1 MAAVVEQ
8 QQPSRLTPPLSPL
21 SPPSSSPATI
31 RSPSPIEFD
40 AFPQVNEE
48 PPIRALTAS
57 QYYLIHE
64 TYYSTPL
71 PNDLFP
77 WLHGI
82 DGTNPIQ
89 NSFFGLKLQE
99 ECPVPIHR
107 GVIVVQAEEMARSQ
121 LVGSVLPTDI
131 LDYGNPDDPEDDCS
145 ARGFLKI
152 MDSEGINLRNFK
164 IQVAKYATISDIIVY
179 GENGL
184 NENVLNIAK
193 QMAWAQKKF
202 KEENSNILEYE
213 VFVIIEPFS
222 IFEEEYPELVAIDS
236 QGNVRNKIDFSNRE
250 REEMQ
255 TLTAASE
262 ISTNVWLG
270 NTQDVPFSNGLD
282 PLDPADSA
290 ISLIDDNPHQ
300 FCVCIESHDIA
311 ETPDKDTLCFIT
323 EQLAQIPQPRISID
337 DIVHLDCISTG
348 LGFNTPDAFDFAVT
362 RLLDLCE
369 FVSDQANN
377 FDHKILIYCTDGYTE
392 TSLFAIT
399 YLMFRENL
407 NLPQAYLKLQKTR
420 SFFVYPHDMD
430 TLLKIEKCIFER
442 KGINCDETKRQEEYP
457 WFYSTPCFEGS
468 FPSRILPFLYLGN
481 LNHACNA
488 NMLKALGINHVLSVG
503 EDSRLDNKDFQVL
516 YLNNLFDDGIDSL
529 WNHLDSC
536 VNFIER
542 ARLLNGKVLIHC
554 RVGVSRSATITI
566 AYIMRHLGYSL
577 VSSYLFV
584 RARRLNVIIQPNL
597 RFMYELLQYEQKL
610 NGKMGIS
617 WPLLAKDIHTLNMC
631 YVGS

>member
-1 MAAVVEQ
+1 MAAAVEQ

-40 AFPQVNEE
+40 AFPLVNED

-89 NSFFGLKLQE
+89 NSFFGLRIQE

-107 GVIVVQAEEMARSQ
+107 GVTVVQAEEMSRSQ

-131 LDYGNPDDPEDDCS
+131 LDYGDPDDPEDDCS
-145 ARGFLKI
+145 VRGFLKI
-152 MDSEGINLRNFK
+152 TDSEGINLRNFK

-193 QMAWAQKKF
+193 RMAWAQQNF
-202 KEENSNILEYE
+202 REENPNILEYE
-213 VFVIIEPFS
+213 VFVIIEPFPL
-222 IFEEEYPELVAIDS
+222 FEEEYPELVAIDS
-236 QGNVRNKIDFSNRE
+236 QGIIRNKIEFSERE
-250 REEMQ
+250 REEMR
-255 TLTAASE
+255 TLTSASE

-270 NTQDVPFSNGLD
+270 NTQDVPVSNGLD

-311 ETPDKDTLCFIT
+311 EIADKDTLCFIT
-323 EQLAQIPQPRISID
+323 EQLAQIPQSRISVD

-348 LGFNTPDAFDFAVT
+348 LGFNTPDVFDFAVT

-369 FVSDQANN
+369 FISDQANN
-377 FDHKILIYCTDGYTE
+377 YDHKILVHCTDGYTE
-392 TSLFAIT
+392 TSLFALT
-399 YLMFRENL
+399 YLMFHENL

-420 SFFVYPHDMD
+420 SFFVYPHDVD
-430 TLLKIEKCIFER
+430 TLLKIEKFIFER
-442 KGINCDETKRQEEYP
+442 KGINDDETKRQEEFP

-488 NMLKALGINHVLSVG
+488 SMLKSLGITHVLSVG
-503 EDSRLDNKDFQVL
+503 EDSRLDNKDFEVQ

-542 ARLLNGKVLIHC
+542 ARILNGKILIHC

-617 WPLLAKDIHTLNMC
+617 WSLLAKDIHTLNMC

>member
-1 MAAVVEQ
+1 MAAAVEQ

-31 RSPSPIEFD
+31 RSPSPIGFD
-40 AFPQVNEE
+40 SFPLVNED
-48 PPIRALTAS
+48 PPIRALTIS

-64 TYYSTPL
+64 TYYTTPL

-82 DGTNPIQ
+82 DGKNPIQ
-89 NSFFGLKLQE
+89 NNFFGLNNQE
-99 ECPVPIHR
+99 EYPVPIHR
-107 GVIVVQAEEMARSQ
+107 GVTVVQAEGAEECLRSQ
-121 LVGSVLPTDI
+121 LLGSVLPTDI
-131 LDYGNPDDPEDDCS
+131 LDYGDSNDCS
-145 ARGFLKI
+145 VRGFLKVS
-152 MDSEGINLRNFK
+152 DCEGINLRNFK

-193 QMAWAQKKF
+193 QMAWAQQIF
-202 KEENSNILEYE
+202 GEENPNILEYE
-213 VFVIIEPFS
+213 VFVIVEPFS
-222 IFEEEYPELVAIDS
+222 IFEEEYPELVAVDS
-236 QGNVRNKIDFSNRE
+236 QGIIRNKIDFSEQE
-250 REEMQ
+250 REEMRI
-255 TLTAASE
+255 LTSASE

-270 NTQDVPFSNGLD
+270 NTQDVPVPSGLD
-282 PLDPADSA
+282 PSDPSDSA

-311 ETPDKDTLCFIT
+311 EMPDKDTLCFIT
-323 EQLAQIPQPRISID
+323 EQLAQIHLPRLSID

-348 LGFNTPDAFDFAVT
+348 LGFNSPDVFNYAVT

-369 FVSDQANN
+369 FISNQANN
-377 FDHKILIYCTDGYTE
+377 YNHKILIHCADGYTE
-392 TSLFAIT
+392 TSLFALT
-399 YLMFRENL
+399 YLMYHENL
-407 NLPQAYLKLQKTR
+407 NLPQAYLKLQKIR
-420 SFFVYPHDMD
+420 SFFVYSHDVD
-430 TLLKIEKCIFER
+430 TLAGIERCIFER
-442 KGINCDETKRQEEYP
+442 KGINEDETNRQEEFS
-457 WFYSTPCFEGS
+457 WFYTPYFEGS

-488 NMLKALGINHVLSVG
+488 SMLKSLGITHVLSVG
-503 EDSRLDNKDFQVL
+503 EDSRLDNKDFEVQ

-542 ARLLNGKVLIHC
+542 ARISNGKILIHC

-566 AYIMRHLGYSL
+566 AYVMRHLGYSL
-577 VSSYLFV
+577 ISSYLFV

-610 NGKMGIS
+610 NGKMGINWS
-617 WPLLAKDIHTLNMC
+617 WLAKDINNLNEC
-631 YVGS
+631 YI

>member
-1 MAAVVEQ
+1 MAAAVEQ

-21 SPPSSSPATI
+21 SPPPSSPATI

-40 AFPQVNEE
+40 AFPLVNED

-64 TYYSTPL
+64 TYYTTPL

-77 WLHGI
+77 WLHGV

-89 NSFFGLKLQE
+89 NSFFGLRLQE
-99 ECPVPIHR
+99 ECPVPKHR
-107 GVIVVQAEEMARSQ
+107 GVTVVQAEEMLRSQ
-121 LVGSVLPTDI
+121 LVGSVMPTDI
-131 LDYGNPDDPEDDCS
+131 LDYGDLEDLDEDYS
-145 ARGFLKI
+145 ARSFLKI
-152 MDSEGINLRNFK
+152 MDTEGINLRNFK
-164 IQVAKYATISDIIVY
+164 IQVVKYATISDIIIY

-193 QMAWAQKKF
+193 QMAWAQQNFRKA
-202 KEENSNILEYE
+202 NPNILEYE

-222 IFEEEYPELVAIDS
+222 LFEEEYPELVAIDS
-236 QGNVRNKIDFSNRE
+236 QGIIRNKIDFSEQE
-250 REEMQ
+250 REEMRI
-255 TLTAASE
+255 LTSASE

-270 NTQDVPFSNGLD
+270 NTQDVPVSNGLD
-282 PLDPADSA
+282 PLNPADSA

-311 ETPDKDTLCFIT
+311 EIPDKDTLCFIT
-323 EQLAQIPQPRISID
+323 EQLAQIPQSRISID

-348 LGFNTPDAFDFAVT
+348 LGFNTPDVFDFAIT

-369 FVSDQANN
+369 FISNQAND

-392 TSLFAIT
+392 TSLFALT
-399 YLMFRENL
+399 YLMFHENL
-407 NLPQAYLKLQKTR
+407 SLPQAYLKLQKIR
-420 SFFVYPHDMD
+420 SFFVYSHDVD
-430 TLLKIEKCIFER
+430 TLMRIERCIFER
-442 KGINCDETKRQEEYP
+442 KGITEDETLKQEEFP
-457 WFYSTPCFEGS
+457 WFYSNIFFEGS

-488 NMLKALGINHVLSVG
+488 SMLKSLGITHVLSVG
-503 EDSRLDNKDFQVL
+503 EDSRLDNKDFEVI

-542 ARLLNGKVLIHC
+542 ARILNGKILIHC

-577 VSSYLFV
+577 ISSYLFV

-597 RFMYELLQYEQKL
+597 KFMYELLQYEQKL
-610 NGKMGIS
+610 TGRMGIS
-617 WPLLAKDIHTLNMC
+617 WPLLAKNIHTLNMC